1 MEVVCSGR
9 YKDLKD
15 KEVLLEAKWLLFIGG
30 QLHFAC
36 AAQGENTTLHL
47 LTVGLADGTTFFLPL
62 FKRVLALKAQNFDG
76 WPAME

>member
-30 QLHFAC
+30 
-36 AAQGENTTLHL
+36 
-47 LTVGLADGTTFFLPL
+47 
-62 FKRVLALKAQNFDG
+62 
-76 WPAME
+76 